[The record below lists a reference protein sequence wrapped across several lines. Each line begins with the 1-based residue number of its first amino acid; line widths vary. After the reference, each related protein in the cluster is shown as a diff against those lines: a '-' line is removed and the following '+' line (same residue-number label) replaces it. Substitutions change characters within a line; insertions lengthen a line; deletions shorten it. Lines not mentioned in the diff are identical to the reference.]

1 MATYK
6 VVRNFVAHA
15 GKLVGPG
22 EQLPLKYQEAKHL
35 LATGQ
40 ISPDAGQIVLD
51 ANQPKEAAEAA
62 EAPEETMT
70 LPDAT
75 PEETMTLPDATP
87 EPIKP
92 PARKRK

>member
-1 MATYK
+1 MTAYK

-22 EQLPLKYQEAKHL
+22 GHVTLKDQEAKHL
-35 LATGQ
+35 LAAGQ
-40 ISPDAGQIVLD
+40 IAPDAGQIVLD
-51 ANQPKEAAEAA
+51 ANQPKEAAEA
-62 EAPEETMT
+62 
-70 LPDAT
+70 

>member
-1 MATYK
+1 MTTYK

-22 EQLPLKYQEAKHL
+22 GHVTLKDQEAKHL
-35 LATGQ
+35 LA
-40 ISPDAGQIVLD
+40 AGQIALD
-51 ANQPKEAAEAA
+51 TNQPKEAAEAPEEAMTLPDETQPKEAA
-62 EAPEETMT
+62 EAPEEV
-70 LPDAT
+70 
-75 PEETMTLPDATP
+75 MTLPDATP

>member
-15 GKLVGPG
+15 GRLVGPG
-22 EQLPLKYQEAKHL
+22 GHVTLKDQEAKHL

-40 ISPDAGQIVLD
+40 IAPDAV
-51 ANQPKEAAEAA
+51 QPSSTKAAA
-62 EAPEETMT
+62 EAPEETAT
-70 LPDAT
+70 LPDV
-75 PEETMTLPDATP
+75 TP

-92 PARKRK
+92 PSRKRK

>member
-1 MATYK
+1 MTTYK

-22 EQLPLKYQEAKHL
+22 GHVTLKDQEAKHL
-35 LATGQ
+35 LA
-40 ISPDAGQIVLD
+40 AGQIALD
-51 ANQPKEAAEAA
+51 ETQPKEAAEA
-62 EAPEETMT
+62 PEEV
-70 LPDAT
+70 
-75 PEETMTLPDATP
+75 MTLPDATP

>member
-1 MATYK
+1 MTTYK
-6 VVRNFVAHA
+6 VVRDFVAHA

-22 EQLPLKYQEAKHL
+22 GHVTLKDQEAKHL
-35 LATGQ
+35 LA
-40 ISPDAGQIVLD
+40 AGQIALD

-62 EAPEETMT
+62 EAPEETAT
-70 LPDAT
+70 LPDV
-75 PEETMTLPDATP
+75 TP

>member
-1 MATYK
+1 MTTYK

-15 GKLVGPG
+15 GRLVGPG
-22 EQLPLKYQEAKHL
+22 EHLTLKDQEAKHL

-40 ISPDAGQIVLD
+40 IAPDAV
-51 ANQPKEAAEAA
+51 QPSRPKAAA
-62 EAPEETMT
+62 EAPEETAT
-70 LPDAT
+70 LPDV
-75 PEETMTLPDATP
+75 TP

>member
-1 MATYK
+1 MTTYK

-22 EQLPLKYQEAKHL
+22 EHLALKDQEAKHL

-40 ISPDAGQIVLD
+40 IAPDTV
-51 ANQPKEAAEAA
+51 QPSRTKAAA
-62 EAPEETMT
+62 EAPEETAT
-70 LPDAT
+70 LPDV
-75 PEETMTLPDATP
+75 TP

>member
-6 VVRNFVAHA
+6 VVRNFVAHT

-22 EQLPLKYQEAKHL
+22 EHLTLKDQEAKHL
-35 LATGQ
+35 LA
-40 ISPDAGQIVLD
+40 AGQIALD
-51 ANQPKEAAEAA
+51 ANQPEEAA
-62 EAPEETMT
+62 EAPEETAT
-70 LPDAT
+70 LPDV
-75 PEETMTLPDATP
+75 TP

>member
-15 GKLVGPG
+15 GRLVGPG
-22 EQLPLKYQEAKHL
+22 GYVTLKDQEAKHL
-35 LATGQ
+35 LA
-40 ISPDAGQIVLD
+40 AGQIALD
-51 ANQPKEAAEAA
+51 ANQPE
-62 EAPEETMT
+62 EAPEAPE
-70 LPDAT
+70 A

>member
-22 EQLPLKYQEAKHL
+22 GYVTLKDQEAKHL
-35 LATGQ
+35 LA
-40 ISPDAGQIVLD
+40 AGQIALD
-51 ANQPKEAAEAA
+51 ANQPEEA
-62 EAPEETMT
+62 
-70 LPDAT
+70 

>member
-1 MATYK
+1 MTTYK

-22 EQLPLKYQEAKHL
+22 GHVTLKDQEAKHL

-40 ISPDAGQIVLD
+40 IAPDVV
-51 ANQPKEAAEAA
+51 QPSRPKAAA
-62 EAPEETMT
+62 EAPEETAT
-70 LPDAT
+70 LPDV
-75 PEETMTLPDATP
+75 TP

>member
-1 MATYK
+1 MTTYK

-22 EQLPLKYQEAKHL
+22 GHVTLKDQEAKHL

-40 ISPDAGQIVLD
+40 IAPDAV
-51 ANQPKEAAEAA
+51 QPSRPKAAA
-62 EAPEETMT
+62 EAPEETAT
-70 LPDAT
+70 LPDV
-75 PEETMTLPDATP
+75 TP

>member
-1 MATYK
+1 MTTYK

-22 EQLPLKYQEAKHL
+22 GYVTLKDQEAKHL
-35 LATGQ
+35 LA
-40 ISPDAGQIVLD
+40 AGQIVLD
-51 ANQPKEAAEAA
+51 ANQPEEAAEA
-62 EAPEETMT
+62 
-70 LPDAT
+70 

>member
-22 EQLPLKYQEAKHL
+22 GYVTLKDQEAKHL
-35 LATGQ
+35 LA
-40 ISPDAGQIVLD
+40 AGQIALG

-62 EAPEETMT
+62 EAPEETAT
-70 LPDAT
+70 LPDV
-75 PEETMTLPDATP
+75 TP

-92 PARKRK
+92 IARKRK

>member
-1 MATYK
+1 MTTYK

-22 EQLPLKYQEAKHL
+22 GHLTLKDQEAKHL

-40 ISPDAGQIVLD
+40 IAPDAV
-51 ANQPKEAAEAA
+51 QPVKPKRTRKASRPKAAA
-62 EAPEETMT
+62 EAPEETAT
-70 LPDAT
+70 LPDV
-75 PEETMTLPDATP
+75 TP

>member
-22 EQLPLKYQEAKHL
+22 GYVTLKDQEAKHL
-35 LATGQ
+35 LA
-40 ISPDAGQIVLD
+40 AGQIALD
-51 ANQPKEAAEAA
+51 ANQPEEAP
-62 EAPEETMT
+62 EAPEETAT
-70 LPDAT
+70 LPDV
-75 PEETMTLPDATP
+75 TP

>member
-15 GKLVGPG
+15 GRLVGPG
-22 EQLPLKYQEAKHL
+22 GYVTLKDQEAKHL
-35 LATGQ
+35 LA
-40 ISPDAGQIVLD
+40 AGQIALD
-51 ANQPKEAAEAA
+51 ANQPKEAAEVPK
-62 EAPEETMT
+62 EA
-70 LPDAT
+70 
-75 PEETMTLPDATP
+75 MTLPDATP

>member
-1 MATYK
+1 MTTYK

-22 EQLPLKYQEAKHL
+22 GSVTLKEQEAKHL
-35 LATGQ
+35 LA
-40 ISPDAGQIVLD
+40 AGQIALD
-51 ANQPKEAAEAA
+51 ETQPKEAAEASD
-62 EAPEETMT
+62 EA
-70 LPDAT
+70 
-75 PEETMTLPDATP
+75 MTLPDATP

>member
-1 MATYK
+1 MTTYT

-15 GKLVGPG
+15 GRLAGPG
-22 EQLPLKYQEAKHL
+22 EHLTLKDQEAKHL

-40 ISPDAGQIVLD
+40 IAPDAV
-51 ANQPKEAAEAA
+51 QPSRPQAAA
-62 EAPEETMT
+62 EAPEETAT
-70 LPDAT
+70 LPDV
-75 PEETMTLPDATP
+75 TP

>member
-15 GKLVGPG
+15 GRLVGPG
-22 EQLPLKYQEAKHL
+22 GYVTLKDQEAKHL
-35 LATGQ
+35 LA
-40 ISPDAGQIVLD
+40 AGQIVLD
-51 ANQPKEAAEAA
+51 ANQPKEAAEAP
-62 EAPEETMT
+62 EAPEETAT
-70 LPDAT
+70 LPDV
-75 PEETMTLPDATP
+75 TP